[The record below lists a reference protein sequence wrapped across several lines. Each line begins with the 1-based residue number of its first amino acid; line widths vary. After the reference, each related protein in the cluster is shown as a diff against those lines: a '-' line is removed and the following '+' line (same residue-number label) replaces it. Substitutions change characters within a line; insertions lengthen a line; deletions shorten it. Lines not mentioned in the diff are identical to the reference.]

1 MNKADVIVMSGC
13 GLPWP
18 WPWELRASPPRAG
31 RDGWWPC
38 LLPAWLRLQPDLEL
52 KWKYP
57 SKGISGSRSSWL
69 VGGKGYYLMTDSG
82 SQCLPI
88 THRINICWEF
98 QGGVFQKTCI
108 SVLDFWSWETM
119 GPGGAEGWGV
129 CGAEPSSLITVWLV
143 LFRSC
148 RHSSKTWGIPQKT
161 KPWSM
166 RLTLIQLI
174 SQISMVSR
182 PVLWEERRHGNV
194 KTQER
199 APLLRVL
206 HIG

>member
-1 MNKADVIVMSGC
+1 MIEFRGSWLVSKADVVVTSGC
-13 GLPWP
+13 GLARP
-18 WPWELRASPPRAG
+18 WPWEVCTSPPGAR

-57 SKGISGSRSSWL
+57 SKGISGSWSSWL

-108 SVLDFWSWETM
+108 SVLDFWSRETM
-119 GPGGAEGWGV
+119 GPGGAEGWGD
-129 CGAEPSSLITVWLV
+129 CGGEPSSLVMAWSVLV
-143 LFRSC
+143 QVRLPFLKNLEDSSENHTLEYEAYLNSTHFTNIYGELASLVG
-148 RHSSKTWGIPQKT
+148 RHCGKDTGGGPSP
-161 KPWSM
+161 
-166 RLTLIQLI
+166 
-174 SQISMVSR
+174 
-182 PVLWEERRHGNV
+182 
-194 KTQER
+194 
-199 APLLRVL
+199 
-206 HIG
+206 